1 MDNNLEVW
9 LREKVL
15 INHKKVDSIVELVID
30 DKGYV
35 TKEEIEAFN
44 DEELIRI
51 GFREADIKRVRG
63 IASSPR
69 PTRIEPIAIST
80 PPKQQQQQQQVSNT
94 GAVLAQA
101 INGGSITIEN
111 AIQTIHNVTH
121 MIDGWT
127 EEDVVALEAY
137 CQKMAAV
144 DAVPILLAD
153 QSQVDA
159 ACSQEQDLRASRR
172 QISEKVPP
180 SLKGSPLV
188 GRVTSLLDATL
199 KQCEVR
205 VQMLKEGA
213 AASRVVEHFEK
224 VYSAPA
230 FRIKDFGR
238 ETKLGERGMGFSF
251 VEVRVAQWNEMA
263 EHAALQGDKQG
274 VREAL
279 EKGMREIQVKDVWE
293 PQRVNDDDD
302 DE

>member
-1 MDNNLEVW
+1 MDNALELW
-9 LREKVL
+9 LRKVL
-15 INHKKVDSIVELVID
+15 GNNKKTDSIVESIID
-30 DKGYV
+30 EKGFEE
-35 TKEEIEAFN
+35 KE
-44 DEELIRI
+44 DVLELSDGDLRHM
-51 GFREADIKRVRG
+51 GFRDGDIKRLRG
-63 IASSPR
+63 VALNPK
-69 PTRIEPIAIST
+69 PTHIEVST
-80 PPKQQQQQQQVSNT
+80 PPKQQQQQQVSNT

-101 INGGSITIEN
+101 INGGSITIDN
-111 AIQTIHNVTH
+111 AVQTIHNVTH

-127 EEDVVALEAY
+127 EEDVVALEVY

-213 AASRVVEHFEK
+213 AASRVVE
-224 VYSAPA
+224 
-230 FRIKDFGR
+230 
-238 ETKLGERGMGFSF
+238 
-251 VEVRVAQWNEMA
+251 
-263 EHAALQGDKQG
+263 
-274 VREAL
+274 
-279 EKGMREIQVKDVWE
+279 
-293 PQRVNDDDD
+293 
-302 DE
+302 